1 MSVLS
6 RYLIK
11 EFFKLLL
18 LCQIIFLFIYL
29 IIDFLQKIDNF
40 IEAHVSK
47 GIMISYFLNKIPL
60 VIVQMLPPATLIS
73 IIILFSLMKKRNE
86 ITAIKASGLDIFKV
100 LQPIVVASLLASI
113 GLFLFSEIV
122 VPQTSSKANE
132 IWDIEVEKR
141 DPTQFYGKNQIW
153 YRGIGTI
160 FWMLRF
166 DQKNRIMERPT
177 FYFFDDT
184 FRLTKRIDGRR
195 AVWEGGKWKVEEG
208 IILEASNERDYHL
221 TKFADLHLKL
231 AEPPETFVRRI
242 KSPEEMSYWQIKRYA
257 ERVHLEGYD
266 NSRYLVGMNIKTAFA
281 FIIII
286 MVLVGIPISLRVKKG
301 GIPLAI
307 FMGMSICFL
316 YLNVFG
322 LARSLGLSGVL
333 PPIFAAW
340 VANVLFFL
348 FGIYLMKSVE
358 R

>member
-1 MSVLS
+1 MKVLS

-47 GIMISYFLNKIPL
+47 SIMISYFLNKTPL

-100 LQPIVVASLLASI
+100 LRPIAVASLLTSI

-153 YRGIGTI
+153 YRGAGTI

-166 DQKNRIMERPT
+166 DHKNKIMERPT
-177 FYFFDDT
+177 FYFFDDS

-208 IILEASNERDYHL
+208 IILEASDERDYHL
-221 TKFADLHLKL
+221 TKFEDLYLEL
-231 AEPPETFVRRI
+231 AEPPETFVRRV
-242 KSPEEMSYWQIKRYA
+242 KSPEEMSYWQLKRYA

-286 MVLVGIPISLRVKKG
+286 MVLVGIPISLRVEKG
-301 GIPLAI
+301 GIPMAI
-307 FMGMSICFL
+307 AMGMCICFF
-316 YLNVFG
+316 YLIIFG
-322 LARSLGLSGVL
+322 LGRSLGLSGVL
-333 PPIFAAW
+333 PPILAAW

-348 FGIYLMKSVE
+348 FGIYLMKGVE